1 MQNEQYNKRRWAVP
15 TKRAKQYAEERRSKV
30 HQVGRKD
37 GHKLTDY
44 EAGLRSGYL
53 QCQSDH
59 AGIYKYKNALKAG
72 KSKSEARE
80 ISQRQSGKKRAK

>member
-44 EAGLRSGYL
+44 CL
-53 QCQSDH
+53 
-59 AGIYKYKNALKAG
+59 
-72 KSKSEARE
+72 
-80 ISQRQSGKKRAK
+80 